1 MSTNPS
7 ALLLPAPSQAS
18 NSVAEL
24 DIRPVKAPVAIP
36 TGWAWLWW
44 TLGAL
49 VLGAVLYRLW
59 RYWQK
64 KRHRPAPEIIIPP
77 HRRARERLR
86 GALALLDQPEPFC
99 VLVSDVIRQYLEER
113 FELHAPDRTTEE
125 FLGELQFNPVLSPTQ
140 KLSLGD
146 FLGRCDLV
154 KFARYDPAQEEL
166 KALYDAAMRLV
177 DETEPK
183 PALPPPPGPGAA
195 PEPQPA
201 APALESPPYSNGQS
215 R

>member
-7 ALLLPAPSQAS
+7 ALLLPAPSPAS
-18 NSVAEL
+18 NSVAQL

-36 TGWAWLWW
+36 SGWAWLWW

-49 VLGAVLYRLW
+49 VLAAAAYWLW

-64 KRHRPAPEIIIPP
+64 KRRQPTPEIIIPP

-125 FLGELQFNPVLSPTQ
+125 FLSELQFNPVLTPTQ

-154 KFARYDPAQEEL
+154 KFARYDPTQAEL

-183 PALPPPPGPGAA
+183 PALPPPPVPGAA

-201 APALESPPYSNGQS
+201 APALEPPP
-215 R
+215 